1 MSFFTFNALHQ
12 ANKQIIISS
21 DKPPKLL
28 TMLEDRLISRFE
40 MGITVDI
47 QPPDLET
54 RSAIIQAKA
63 ASVGLVLP
71 LETVDF
77 VARHAQS
84 NIRELEG
91 TLTKVLADCEHN
103 KVEPTLERVRHLLA
117 ADAASR
123 PKLKPLTPKTVIE
136 RVAAYYD
143 LQPADITG
151 AKRDKEIVVP
161 RQVSMY
167 LMRHDMNLSFPK
179 IAAAVGGRDHTTA
192 MHSVQKIEKQIETD
206 DSLRSDVLAIR
217 ERLSAAAI

>member
-1 MSFFTFNALHQ
+1 
-12 ANKQIIISS
+12 
-21 DKPPKLL
+21 
-28 TMLEDRLISRFE
+28 
-40 MGITVDI
+40 VDI

-63 ASVGLVLP
+63 ASQGLVLP
-71 LETVDF
+71 LEVVDF

-103 KVEPTLERVRHLLA
+103 KVEPSLERVRHLLA
-117 ADAASR
+117 AEAAAR
-123 PKLKPLTPKTVIE
+123 PRLKPMTPKTIIE

-161 RQVSMY
+161 RQISMY
-167 LMRHDMNLSFPK
+167 LMRQEMELSFPK

-192 MHSVQKIEKQIETD
+192 MHSVQKIEKQVEQD
-206 DSLRSDVLAIR
+206 DNLRSDMAAIR
-217 ERLSAAAI
+217 ERLSSVMI